1 MAYIQRGALM
11 EGILHCEF
19 RGATCKGL
27 FWNFLVINCYFIIA
41 VTPEKSPK
49 DYSHLKFGFPP

>member
-1 MAYIQRGALM
+1 M
-11 EGILHCEF
+11 EGILHYEF
-19 RGATCKGL
+19 WGL
-27 FWNFLVINCYFIIA
+27 HARAYFWNFLVINCYYIIA

>member
-11 EGILHCEF
+11 EGILHYEF
-19 RGATCKGL
+19 RGLHARAY

-49 DYSHLKFGFPP
+49 DYSHLKFSFPP